1 MRMAVNNVLTF
12 TASGFDADVLK
23 SNEPVL
29 VDFWYEDCPP
39 CQGLVPII
47 EAVASE
53 FAGKV
58 KVGKLSVSDNSQ
70 VAARYNIRGVPTL
83 LLFRGG
89 EVVDQ
94 RVGSVGKSEV
104 RKMLDPYV

>member
-1 MRMAVNNVLTF
+1 MGANCVLTF

-29 VDFWYEDCPP
+29 VDFWADGCKP
-39 CQGLVPII
+39 CEYLVPTI

-53 FAGKV
+53 YAGKA
-58 KVGKLSVSDNSQ
+58 KVGKLKVADDNQ
-70 VAARYNIRGVPTL
+70 IATLYKILAVPTL
-83 LLFRGG
+83 LLFKGG
-89 EVVDQ
+89 KVVDQ
-94 RVGSVGKSEV
+94 RVGNVGKAEV